1 MALDL
6 LDRLSGCS
14 IMLFEEYWRKRDFGK
29 TSDPRGK
36 LDEKMGDI
44 MLFKNIKQ
52 VISTMTSG

>member
-1 MALDL
+1 
-6 LDRLSGCS
+6 
-14 IMLFEEYWRKRDFGK
+14 MLFEEYWRKRDFGK